1 MRASG
6 ARAFVF
12 QYAIAGRTR
21 RMFLGAVKA
30 ISIGDAR
37 KLASQIYIDVRAGKD
52 PARDKIES
60 QSAAAETFATIVA
73 QYLRAAQQRLR
84 PRSSTEVARHLL
96 KNARP
101 LHPLSAGRLTRRDIA
116 ALLVKV
122 AQERGHIT
130 SNRLQTAMGGLYTWA
145 IQNGLV

>member
-1 MRASG
+1 
-6 ARAFVF
+6 
-12 QYAIAGRTR
+12 
-21 RMFLGAVKA
+21 MFLGAVKA

-130 SNRLQTAMGGLYTWA
+130 SNRYRQPSAVSIHGRSRTGSCNKTRRSAAKTAQRERPG
-145 IQNGLV
+145 

>member
-60 QSAAAETFATIVA
+60 QSETFATIVA

-101 LHPLSAGRLTRRDIA
+101 LHSLSAGRLTRRDIA

-130 SNRLQTAMGGLYTWA
+130 SNRLQTAIGGLYTWA